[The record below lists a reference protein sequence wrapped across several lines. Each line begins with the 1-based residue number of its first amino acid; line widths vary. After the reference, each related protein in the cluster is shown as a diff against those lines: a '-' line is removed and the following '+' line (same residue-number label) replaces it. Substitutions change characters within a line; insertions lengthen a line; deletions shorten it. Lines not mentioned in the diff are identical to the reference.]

1 MTLID
6 IFSLFAIM
14 VVLAAIPS
22 ASVALVVTRAATVG
36 VADGIAV
43 AAGIVVGDL
52 IFVVLAILG
61 LAVIAETMGGLFL
74 VIKTAGAVYPMWLG
88 FALLKS
94 SVRRTPSLHD
104 GPAGSRFVTSFVA
117 GLVLTL
123 GDLKAI
129 VFYASLFPVFI
140 DLTALNVVDVVS
152 IVLTTVL
159 AVGGVKSVYAVFARR
174 VVARSRGMK
183 LETPAKI
190 VGGGFMLGAGTVLLV
205 KQ

>member
-6 IFSLFAIM
+6 IVSLFAIM
-14 VVLAAIPS
+14 VALAAIPS
-22 ASVALVVTRAATVG
+22 ASVALVVTRAATAG

-61 LAVIAETMGGLFL
+61 LSVIAEAMGGVFL
-74 VIKTAGAVYPMWLG
+74 VLKTAGAVYLMWLG
-88 FALLKS
+88 FSLLKS
-94 SVRRTPSLHD
+94 SLRRTSPRQH
-104 GPAGSRFVTSFVA
+104 GPAGASFVTSFVA

-140 DLTALNVVDVVS
+140 DLTAVTVVDVGS

-174 VVARSRGMK
+174 VVARSRGMQ
-183 LETPAKI
+183 LEAPAKV
-190 VGGGFMLGAGTVLLV
+190 VGGGFMLGAGAYLLV

>member
-14 VVLAAIPS
+14 VALAAIPS
-22 ASVALVVTRAATVG
+22 ASVALVVTRAATAG

-74 VIKTAGAVYPMWLG
+74 VIKTAGAVYLMWLG
-88 FALLKS
+88 FSLLKS
-94 SVRRTPSLHD
+94 SVRRTPRLRD
-104 GPAGSRFVTSFVA
+104 GPAGSRFVTSFAA

-140 DLTALNVVDVVS
+140 DLTALNVADVVA

-159 AVGGVKSVYAVFARR
+159 AVGGVKCVYAVFARR

-183 LETPAKI
+183 LETPARI
-190 VGGGFMLGAGTVLLV
+190 VGGGFMLGAGAVLLV